1 MMNQPKILVV
11 EDESIVS
18 LEIQS
23 RLEDLGYEIAGAVY
37 SGEDAVTSSK
47 ELIPDLILMDIN
59 LRGEIDGIEAA
70 NTIKGTLNIPII
82 YMTAYAD
89 DETIQRAKVSEP
101 YAYIIKPIE
110 VRELHTSIEIALF
123 KSKMEKKLVASE
135 KRFRGLFENATL
147 GLYRTSLNGEILMG
161 NTALVKMLGYDSLEE
176 LSKRNV
182 TKEGYL
188 NPERRMDFINELEV
202 NGSVIAFEAEW
213 RKSDGS
219 VIYVSE
225 SASKNI
231 DEFGNTVIEGTVE
244 DITERKKSEI
254 KLKESKELLQAVY
267 DNVYNAILI
276 HDENGIILDANE
288 KVFSVFNIDR
298 EKVLG
303 ASIMDFSGQATSFE
317 EAKAYWEK
325 VLKGEN
331 QISEWKL
338 KNPVDNSVFDVEVF
352 LTKINYNG
360 KDYILANVRDI
371 TEQKMAKLAIIK
383 AKEAAEKSDQLKSDF
398 LAGMSHE
405 IRTPVNTI
413 LSYSSLLKDELRE
426 MGINHFSDLFHSIS
440 FGGKRLIRT
449 VDSILNMS
457 QIQTGTFDLFIQ
469 DINLEEDLLFP
480 LYSEFKVEANNK
492 GLNLILEKGLNP
504 SIVKGDSYALG
515 QLFTNLIDNAIK
527 YTNEG
532 EVKISTYKNEEG
544 VLFVDVSDTGI
555 GISEE
560 FLENIFNPF
569 TQETQGYTRRFDGNG
584 LGLALVKRYA
594 NLNNADVSI
603 KSKKGVGTTFT
614 VKFKN

>member
-1 MMNQPKILVV
+1 MNQPKILVV

-37 SGEDAVTSSK
+37 SGEDAVSSSK

-188 NPERRMDFINELEV
+188 NPDRRMDFINELEV

-231 DEFGNTVIEGTVE
+231 DEYGNTVIEGTVE

-254 KLKESKELLQAVY
+254 KLKESKEFLQAVY

-303 ASIMDFSGQATSFE
+303 ASIMDFSGQSASFE

-338 KNPVDNSVFDVEVF
+338 KKPVDNSVFDVEVF

-413 LSYSSLLKDELRE
+413 LSYSSLLKDELKE
-426 MGINHFSDLFHSIS
+426 MGINHFGDLFHSIS

-457 QIQTGTFDLFIQ
+457 QIQTGTFDLFVQ

-492 GLNLILEKGLNP
+492 GLNLTLEKGLSP

-532 EVKISTYKNEEG
+532 EVKISTHKNEDG

-594 NLNNADVSI
+594 SLNNADVSI

-614 VKFKN
+614 VEFKN

>member
-1 MMNQPKILVV
+1 MNQPKILVV

-614 VKFKN
+614 VEFKN